1 MNPLGLVF
9 FALYW
14 VVFVYSI
21 VLHELAHGWV
31 AFRLGDPT
39 AMKAGRLSLNPL
51 RHIDPFFSILMP
63 ILFFISTGVP
73 FGGAKPV
80 PVNPYL
86 YKNMRWGSMLDAAA
100 GPATNLLIALFF
112 ATGLSISKIAAGVGP
127 GEYAKLPLTGQFFG
141 ACLLFNVFIA
151 AFNMLPVPPLDG
163 SHVLGALLPRSV
175 SASWQ
180 KLQSLGWWPLI
191 ALVLLNRFTR
201 GMILGVPML
210 LISGVV
216 LHAMGV
222 VSSVGDYAE
231 LLQFFSPMRFLGGA
245 N

>member
-1 MNPLGLVF
+1 VNPLGLAF
-9 FALYW
+9 FILYW

-31 AFRLGDPT
+31 AFKLGDPT
-39 AMKAGRLSLNPL
+39 AMKAGRLSLNPI

-100 GPATNLLIALFF
+100 GPLTNLLIACFC
-112 ATGLSISKIAAGVGP
+112 AVGLTISRITAGT
-127 GEYAKLPLTGQFFG
+127 EQYADLRLTGQFFG

-163 SHVLGALLPRSV
+163 SHVLGALLPRSL
-175 SASWQ
+175 SAGWE
-180 KLQSLGWWPLI
+180 KLRALGWWPLI
-191 ALVLLNRFTR
+191 ILVLSNRFSGGLTLTVPLALIT
-201 GMILGVPML
+201 GLILHSMGLVSNTDEFLQL
-210 LISGVV
+210 LK
-216 LHAMGV
+216 
-222 VSSVGDYAE
+222 
-231 LLQFFSPMRFLGGA
+231 FFSPMRLLDGE
-245 N
+245 